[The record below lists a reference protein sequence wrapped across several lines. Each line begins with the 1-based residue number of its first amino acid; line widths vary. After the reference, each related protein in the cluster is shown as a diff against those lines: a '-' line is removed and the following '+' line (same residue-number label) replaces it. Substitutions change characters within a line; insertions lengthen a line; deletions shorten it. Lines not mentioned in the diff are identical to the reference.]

1 MLSRKSFGIALG
13 IVWAVFTFLI
23 SFFGLLADNF
33 SGSLQSGLIS
43 VLETTNPF
51 YFADL
56 STWLGLFL
64 GTVEAFVFWFVVG
77 WCFVL
82 LYNKLVKFFS

>member
-13 IVWAVFTFLI
+13 VVWAVFTFFI
-23 SFFGLLADNF
+23 SLLGLLANNF